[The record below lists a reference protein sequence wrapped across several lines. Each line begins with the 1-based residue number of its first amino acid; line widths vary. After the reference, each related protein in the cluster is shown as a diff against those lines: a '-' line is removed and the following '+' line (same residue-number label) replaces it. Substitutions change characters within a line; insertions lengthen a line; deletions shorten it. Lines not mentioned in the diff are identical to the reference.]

1 MLPRP
6 STSCRRLKH
15 LTTSFECV
23 WVSEEDLCNAFQ
35 RFCGASNTIRRHG
48 SSVPGPLESRRRL
61 GRRRMA
67 YVTEMTQASMY
78 DPGALWCSS
87 WGPEKIESQW
97 EAPTPRI
104 TEQSKH
110 PPALPSWLTN
120 WTPMPEESADVSME
134 PVIAEDSSEKGYDI
148 LRQERY
154 IQDHFHDFEMAIELN
169 HRESTK
175 MKGDWNTE
183 KKKGRHQQLVGPKKA
198 LKLCVSFGKR
208 LQQSLTLGLVTS
220 DLLSNSL
227 RTVTNV
233 LVDIHSGSYSNAK
246 GSSRQSPKTEDFFCG
261 RDADAAKKL
270 LVFYRQVWDGIV
282 SCKVLTPA
290 DFDSKVIAEYLSLI
304 ADLPSTSETQLL
316 VSEILPSL
324 SAVQLGSNVDNT
336 LSIFNKWSLSWL
348 QKMTAPTNRDKFL
361 TKSETSLI
369 SSQRSTNHLRM
380 LMWSNQGKDT
390 PGLLKRVRE
399 ILIQAS
405 TNLSTASTELWA
417 AENMFLP
424 HSHSIDVMSQTLTNL
439 PKEIT
444 SVLIRSHSGVICSAT
459 FWGQKSASG
468 LKDYLAQSHRTRLNW
483 LSVLSR
489 LKNIDNSI
497 FTETFKILQQQDLS
511 SFNLDTKEYTLTWR
525 QMSEL
530 VLTRWASQSA
540 LTNGSV
546 IIDTFK
552 IKTLHS
558 SSSFGWLL
566 WTLKEY
572 GQLSDEKIQDLF
584 SFLRDIQAFGHIHAV
599 LRQSKMF
606 NLRINSNVLA
616 DLVNKTTSVDLQ
628 AAYNI
633 YMQHCIG
640 EIEPEKCAPL
650 FATMVYHG
658 SEGIWAALDTPIYA
672 AMPKWK
678 RKAPSPKI
686 LSQARIE
693 LIHEMATA
701 FAHQNVEHPRQ
712 ALRNVTQCWHYLRAH
727 KVKPT
732 SKISRPIT
740 QVGII
745 ADVRNEKWGR
755 TERVRWVLDV
765 IEEAEGPEV
774 ADAVRK
780 AVAKWR
786 QKLKIRL
793 EKKKEGYIE

>member
-6 STSCRRLKH
+6 STSCQRLKH

-23 WVSEEDLCNAFQ
+23 WISEEDLCSAFQ

-67 YVTEMTQASMY
+67 YATEMTQALVY

-87 WGPEKIESQW
+87 WGPEKIQSQW

-110 PPALPSWLTN
+110 PPDLPSWLTN
-120 WTPMPEESADVSME
+120 WTPMPEELADVSIN
-134 PVIAEDSSEKGYDI
+134 PAIAEEPTEKGYDI
-148 LRQERY
+148 LRQERH
-154 IQDHFHDFEMAIELN
+154 IQDHFHDFEMAMGVN
-169 HRESTK
+169 HGESTEL
-175 MKGDWNTE
+175 KGDWNTE
-183 KKKGRHQQLVGPKKA
+183 KTKGRHQQLFGPKKA
-198 LKLCVSFGKR
+198 LKLCVSFRKR

-246 GSSRQSPKTEDFFCG
+246 GSSRQCPTTHACLRG
-261 RDADAAKKL
+261 GDADAAKEL
-270 LVFYRQVWDGIV
+270 LTFYQQVWDGIV
-282 SCKVLTPA
+282 SCNVLTPA

-304 ADLPSTSETQLL
+304 ADLPSTNETQLL

-324 SAVQLGSNVDNT
+324 SAVQLGSNVDKI
-336 LSIFNKWSLSWL
+336 LSIFNKWTLSWL
-348 QKMTAPTNRDKFL
+348 QKMTVSTNRDKFL

-369 SSQRSTNHLRM
+369 SSQRSINHLRM
-380 LMWSNQGKDT
+380 LMWSNRGKET
-390 PGLLKRVRE
+390 PELLKHVRG
-399 ILIQAS
+399 ILMQAS
-405 TNLSTASTELWA
+405 TNLSAASTELRA
-417 AENMFLP
+417 AESMFLP
-424 HSHSIDVMSQTLTNL
+424 HSHSIGVMSQTLTNL

-444 SVLIRSHSGVICSAT
+444 SVLIRSHSGVICSPT
-459 FWGQKSASG
+459 FWDQKSVSG
-468 LKDYLAQSHRTRLNW
+468 LKDYLAQSHRIRLNW

-497 FTETFKILQQQDLS
+497 FTETFKILQQLDLS
-511 SFNLDTKEYTLTWR
+511 PFNLDTKEYTLTWR

-530 VLTRWASQSA
+530 VLNRWTSQGT
-540 LTNGSV
+540 LTNSSV

-558 SSSFGWLL
+558 PSSFGWLL

-599 LRQSKMF
+599 LWQSKMF

-616 DLVNKTTSVDLQ
+616 DLVNTTTFLDLQ

-650 FATMVYHG
+650 FARMIYHG
-658 SEGIWAALDTPIYA
+658 SEGIWAALDAPIYA

-678 RKAPSPKI
+678 RKAPSPEI
-686 LSQARIE
+686 LSQARVE
-693 LIHEMATA
+693 LIHEMARA
-701 FAHQNVEHPRQ
+701 FAHRNFEHPRQ

-727 KVKPT
+727 KVEPT
-732 SKISRPIT
+732 SEISRAVT

-765 IEEAEGPEV
+765 IEKAEGPEV
-774 ADAVRK
+774 ADAVRQ

-793 EKKKEGYIE
+793 EKKKEGYVE

>member
-67 YVTEMTQASMY
+67 HITEMSQASMY

-97 EAPTPRI
+97 KAPTPRI
-104 TEQSKH
+104 NEQSRH
-110 PPALPSWLTN
+110 PPALPYWLTN
-120 WTPMPEESADVSME
+120 WTPMPEEPVGVSTE
-134 PVIAEDSSEKGYDI
+134 PVIAEESTEKGYDI
-148 LRQERY
+148 LRQERH
-154 IQDHFHDFEMAIELN
+154 IQDHLHNFEMAIELN
-169 HRESTK
+169 HRESTELA
-175 MKGDWNTE
+175 GGWNT
-183 KKKGRHQQLVGPKKA
+183 KKKKDRHQQLVGPKKA

-227 RTVTNV
+227 QTVNNV
-233 LVDIHSGSYSNAK
+233 LVDIHSGSYSNTK
-246 GSSRQSPKTEDFFCG
+246 GSSRQSPKTDDNLYG
-261 RDADAAKKL
+261 GGADAAKKL
-270 LVFYRQVWDGIV
+270 LAFYRQVWDGIV

-290 DFDSKVIAEYLSLI
+290 DFDSKVMAEYLSLL
-304 ADLPSTSETQLL
+304 ANLPSTNETQLL

-324 SAVQLGSNVDNT
+324 SAIQLGSNLDNI
-336 LSIFNKWSLSWL
+336 LSILNKWSLSWL
-348 QKMTAPTNRDKFL
+348 QKTTAPTNRDELL
-361 TKSETSLI
+361 TKSEASLI
-369 SSQRSTNHLRM
+369 SSQRSINHLRM
-380 LMWSNQGKDT
+380 LMWFNRGKET
-390 PGLLKRVRE
+390 SELLKRVRE

-417 AENMFLP
+417 VERIFLP

-444 SVLIRSHSGVICSAT
+444 SILIRSHSEVICSTA
-459 FWGQKSASG
+459 FWNQKSLAG
-468 LKDYLAQSHRTRLNW
+468 LKDYLAQSHRARLNW
-483 LSVLSR
+483 LFVLSR
-489 LKNIDNSI
+489 LKNINNSM
-497 FTETFKILQQQDLS
+497 FTETFQILQQQDLS
-511 SFNLDTKEYTLTWR
+511 PFNLDTKEYVLTWR

-530 VLTRWASQSA
+530 VLNRWASQGT
-540 LTNGSV
+540 LTNSDV
-546 IIDTFK
+546 VIDTFK
-552 IKTLHS
+552 IKSLHS
-558 SSSFGWLL
+558 PSSFGWLL
-566 WTLKEY
+566 WTLQEY

-584 SFLRDIQAFGHIHAV
+584 GFFRDIQAFGHIHAV
-599 LRQSKMF
+599 LRQSKTF

-616 DLVNKTTSVDLQ
+616 DLVNTTTFVDLQ

-640 EIEPEKCAPL
+640 EVEPENCATL

-658 SEGIWAALDTPIYA
+658 SEGIWAALDAPIYA

-678 RKAPSPKI
+678 RKAPSPKS
-686 LSQARIE
+686 LSRARVE

-701 FAHQNVEHPRQ
+701 FAHHNVEHPRQ

-732 SKISRPIT
+732 SEISRAIT

-765 IEEAEGPEV
+765 IEEAEGPEI

-793 EKKKEGYIE
+793 EKKKEGYIV

>member
-120 WTPMPEESADVSME
+120 WTPMPEEPADLSME
-134 PVIAEDSSEKGYDI
+134 SVIAEDSSEKGYDI
-148 LRQERY
+148 LRQERH

-169 HRESTK
+169 HRESTEL
-175 MKGDWNTE
+175 KGDWNTE
-183 KKKGRHQQLVGPKKA
+183 KKKDRHQQLVGPKKA

-233 LVDIHSGSYSNAK
+233 LVDIYSGSYSNAK
-246 GSSRQSPKTEDFFCG
+246 GSSRQSPKTEDSFCG
-261 RDADAAKKL
+261 GDTDAVKKL
-270 LVFYRQVWDGIV
+270 LAFYRQVWDGIV

-304 ADLPSTSETQLL
+304 ADLPSTNETQLL

-324 SAVQLGSNVDNT
+324 SALQLGSNVDNI
-336 LSIFNKWSLSWL
+336 LSIFNKWSLGWL
-348 QKMTAPTNRDKFL
+348 QKMTAPTNRHKFL

-369 SSQRSTNHLRM
+369 SSQRSINHVRM
-380 LMWSNQGKDT
+380 LLWSNRGKET
-390 PGLLKRVRE
+390 PELLKRVRE
-399 ILIQAS
+399 ILIRAS
-405 TNLSTASTELWA
+405 TNLSAASTELWA
-417 AENMFLP
+417 VENMFLP
-424 HSHSIDVMSQTLTNL
+424 HSHSIDVMSQTLNNL

-444 SVLIRSHSGVICSAT
+444 SVLIRSHSVIIGSAT
-459 FWGQKSASG
+459 FWDQKSVSG

-489 LKNIDNSI
+489 LKNIDNSM
-497 FTETFKILQQQDLS
+497 FTETFKILQHQDLS
-511 SFNLDTKEYTLTWR
+511 LFNLDTKEYTLTWR

-530 VLTRWASQSA
+530 VLNCWASQGA

-616 DLVNKTTSVDLQ
+616 DLVNTTTFVDLE

-640 EIEPEKCAPL
+640 EINPEKCAPL
-650 FATMVYHG
+650 FATMIYHG
-658 SEGIWAALDTPIYA
+658 SEGIWAALDAPIYA

-678 RKAPSPKI
+678 RKAPSPEI

-732 SKISRPIT
+732 SEISRAIT

-755 TERVRWVLDV
+755 TERVRWVLEV
-765 IEEAEGPEV
+765 IEEAEGPEI

-793 EKKKEGYIE
+793 EKKKEGYVE